1 MTPWSRTI
9 INIRIDKKEKKNK
22 KNNNEKNRTKEER
35 RLLHSMDSRPSCGHD
50 DACIGKAMKKNS

>member
-9 INIRIDKKEKKNK
+9 INIRIDKKE

-35 RLLHSMDSRPSCGHD
+35 RLLHSMDIVVRLVD
-50 DACIGKAMKKNS
+50 MMKHALEKR